1 MPHWERAP
9 LEIGKAFEFGLATP
23 KEVIEYNKNISGT
36 NNEAYTFSSGGVEWL
51 TYDFEISG
59 RNFSYASTVIGGECY
74 LWAACSML
82 PMRRRL
88 SPYTIRL
95 LRPCAAW
102 ENELRRIRRLHAY
115 RTLEYSKA

>member
-51 TYDFEISG
+51 AYDFEISG
-59 RNFSYASTVIGGECY
+59 RNFSYASAVIGGECY
-74 LWAACSML
+74 LVGCVFNASNEKAVITLYNQATVS
-82 PMRRRL
+82 
-88 SPYTIRL
+88 
-95 LRPCAAW
+95 LRG
-102 ENELRRIRRLHAY
+102 
-115 RTLEYSKA
+115 LEE

>member
-1 MPHWERAP
+1 MPHWERAL

-51 TYDFEISG
+51 AYDFEISG

-74 LWAACSML
+74 LVGCVFNASNEKAVITLYNQATVS
-82 PMRRRL
+82 
-88 SPYTIRL
+88 
-95 LRPCAAW
+95 LRG
-102 ENELRRIRRLHAY
+102 
-115 RTLEYSKA
+115 LEE